1 MMKYAL
7 HLALYCLALTALA
20 PAQEWELLEPEMPV
34 LGAPN
39 EEVLCRLAGPA
50 GKKVQLALE
59 GANMIGLE
67 ETEPGQYSALVRI
80 PPQGSTTLELRADE
94 TKAMGD
100 LAVLQEALFFEATS
114 EIVTRQGPHPIYD
127 RLTPIYPGTRVRV
140 DGRRGS
146 WYRSAGSG
154 TWLDGRSSELQRGFV
169 PPNRLQ
175 RVQLKEAENGDALLI
190 LECARPP
197 EIQVSQSSDLKSLK
211 LRLED
216 TLQTC
221 FDIKRPSEVAPFLGP
236 VLLTP
241 RASDRSVE
249 LELSSLGFRGFQI
262 EPQALDNSV
271 TVRIRKP
278 LPKAFS
284 GLRITVDAGHGGAK
298 DPGTTGHGGLAE
310 KTLNLRVAK
319 VLAEKLQALGA
330 EVVMTRTD
338 DNNVADSEEGD
349 ASELQ
354 ARIDLSIKEGSQL
367 FLSLHHNARPSVEE
381 GKIYHGTDVYWYQA
395 HSQALAKSLADPIA
409 EAIGEVDRS
418 YRWRSFYVIRQTHA
432 LAVLIEFQYLSNPLL
447 ESSVLSSEIY
457 PEQASEAVITGLKS
471 YLSTQP

>member
-1 MMKYAL
+1 MKNAF
-7 HLALYCLALTALA
+7 HLALFFLALTSLSA
-20 PAQEWELLEPEMPV
+20 AQEWELLEPEMPV
-34 LGAPN
+34 WGTPY
-39 EEVLCRLAGPA
+39 EEVLCRLEGPRGEKA
-50 GKKVQLALE
+50 QLVLGDGE
-59 GANMIGLE
+59 IVTLE
-67 ETEPGQYSALVRI
+67 ETEPGQYSAMVRI
-80 PPQGSTTLELRADE
+80 PPHGSTSLELRARE
-94 TKAMGD
+94 TKALGD
-100 LAVLQEALFFEATS
+100 LAVLEESHFFEATG
-114 EIVTRQGPHPIYD
+114 EVVTRQGPNPIYD
-127 RLTPIYPGTRVRV
+127 RLTPVYSGTRVRV

-154 TWLDGRSSELQRGFV
+154 TWLDGRGTELQRGFV

-175 RVQLKEAENGDALLI
+175 RVHLKNADNGDALLV

-197 EIQVSQSSDLKSLK
+197 EIQVSQSSHLQSLK

-221 FDIKRPSEVAPFLGP
+221 FDVTRPSGVALFLGP
-236 VLLTP
+236 VLLSP
-241 RASDRSVE
+241 RARDRSVE

-262 EPQALDNSV
+262 EPQAQDKTV
-271 TVRIRKP
+271 TLRIRKP
-278 LPKAFS
+278 LPRAFS

-319 VLAEKLQALGA
+319 VLARKLEALGA

-338 DNNVADSEEGD
+338 DNNVADQEEGD

-354 ARIDLSIKEGSQL
+354 ARIDLSIREGSQL

-395 HSQALAKSLADPIA
+395 HSQGLAKSLADPIA
-409 EAIGEVDRS
+409 DAIGEENRS

-432 LAVLIEFQYLSNPLL
+432 PAVLIEFQYLSNPVL
-447 ESSVLSSEIY
+447 ESTVLSSEIY
-457 PEQASEAVITGLKS
+457 PEQASEAVIRGLRD